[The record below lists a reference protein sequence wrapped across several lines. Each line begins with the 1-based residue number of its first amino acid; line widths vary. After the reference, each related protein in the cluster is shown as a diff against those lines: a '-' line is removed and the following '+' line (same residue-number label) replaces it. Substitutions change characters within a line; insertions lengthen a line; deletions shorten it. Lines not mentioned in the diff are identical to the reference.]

1 MVKWNGSK
9 GQELQGQG
17 AISGKILFLSY
28 SKIGEQKAEE
38 KQEKEG
44 EEKEK
49 KRHREPNLPF

>member
-17 AISGKILFLSY
+17 AIPGKILFLSY

-38 KQEKEG
+38 EQEKEG
-44 EEKEK
+44 EGEEK
-49 KRHREPNLPF
+49 KETQRT